1 MNIIISRVQRSEV
14 VTQYN
19 LAYRFF
25 NVLLMV
31 VVIVLNPFWSAFT
44 EAYAKRDYNWMRSVR
59 KKIGIIGSLIYTIVG
74 NNDFNIKFFL

>member
-1 MNIIISRVQRSEV
+1 MNIIISRVQGPEV

-59 KKIGIIGSLIYTIVG
+59 KNWNYWESYLYHCWE
-74 NNDFNIKFFL
+74 

>member
-1 MNIIISRVQRSEV
+1 MLFIFQLMNIIISRVQGPEV

-59 KKIGIIGSLIYTIVG
+59 KNWNYWESYLYHCWE
-74 NNDFNIKFFL
+74 